1 MSDKL
6 KAIDDNEL
14 DKIVG
19 GALSFGRNG
28 VAFDTVSGKR
38 YRVNN
43 ESKAKSEYAKLSRKM
58 SSEDAINTL
67 ISKGYLE

>member
-28 VAFDTVSGKR
+28 VAFDTVSGKK
-38 YRVNN
+38 YKVKN
-43 ESKAKSEYAKLSRKM
+43 ESEAKSEYAKLSRKM
-58 SSEDAINTL
+58 SSEDAIKNL
-67 ISKGYLE
+67 IANGYLT